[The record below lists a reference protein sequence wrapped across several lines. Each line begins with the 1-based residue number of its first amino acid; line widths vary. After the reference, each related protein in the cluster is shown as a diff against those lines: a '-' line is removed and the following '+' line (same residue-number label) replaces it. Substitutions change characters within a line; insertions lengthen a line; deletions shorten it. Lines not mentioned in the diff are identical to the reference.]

1 MPPLTVIAKLKAK
14 GGSEEQLYQELRG
27 LVGPTRAEE
36 GCINYDL
43 HRSVEDPNLFM
54 FYENWESQP
63 LWEQQMESPHL
74 SEFSSKQEEL
84 TETWELFVGEK
95 V

>member
-14 GGSEEQLYQELRG
+14 GGSEKQLYQELRG

-43 HRSVEDPNLFM
+43 HRSVEDPGLFM